1 MNFKVIQKAI
11 EYFYPLIIIILLLLF
26 KYISFSNF
34 IFGYLVYCIIV
45 YINSK
50 SSLFYVKTDF
60 NIELVKNCP
69 SIRNPNF
76 KQYFFLP
83 FTFMQFILLELSTQS
98 LNKNNKKIVFKEENV
113 DEEGTSIVWA
123 SYENTQNT
131 HSNKVLFILPGI
143 TGKYDDSYVKNIIAE
158 GLNNNLD
165 VVIFQMRTL
174 SDKMKMPENNTYVN
188 FYEDINKSLKI
199 VKKINNNNLYA
210 IGYSYGAN
218 LLTGYL
224 GTKNLETNYIDGGVS
239 ISNPFSMYFTQRLG
253 EETLYEPLISS
264 FEKKNYIPAVISLN
278 KNKNYIDIN
287 YLEST
292 YYVKDFEKEFFG
304 KILGYKKGDDYYRGI
319 SSDKYVTNINKPL
332 LVINAKDD
340 PICTYLGVP
349 IDDICENKN
358 IIFISTDKGAH
369 SCFIEN
375 EKDFSLSLKQWIFK
389 PTFEFL
395 NYLKNNKFKA

>member
-1 MNFKVIQKAI
+1 MNFKVIQKTI

-45 YINSK
+45 YISSK
-50 SSLFYVKTDF
+50 SSLFYIKTDF
-60 NIELVKNCP
+60 NIDLVKNCP

-98 LNKNNKKIVFKEENV
+98 INKNNKKIIFKEENV

-123 SYENTQNT
+123 SYENTQNI

-188 FYEDINKSLKI
+188 FYEDINKSLK
-199 VKKINNNNLYA
+199 
-210 IGYSYGAN
+210 
-218 LLTGYL
+218 
-224 GTKNLETNYIDGGVS
+224 
-239 ISNPFSMYFTQRLG
+239 
-253 EETLYEPLISS
+253 
-264 FEKKNYIPAVISLN
+264 
-278 KNKNYIDIN
+278 
-287 YLEST
+287 
-292 YYVKDFEKEFFG
+292 
-304 KILGYKKGDDYYRGI
+304 
-319 SSDKYVTNINKPL
+319 
-332 LVINAKDD
+332 
-340 PICTYLGVP
+340 
-349 IDDICENKN
+349 
-358 IIFISTDKGAH
+358 
-369 SCFIEN
+369 
-375 EKDFSLSLKQWIFK
+375 
-389 PTFEFL
+389 
-395 NYLKNNKFKA
+395 